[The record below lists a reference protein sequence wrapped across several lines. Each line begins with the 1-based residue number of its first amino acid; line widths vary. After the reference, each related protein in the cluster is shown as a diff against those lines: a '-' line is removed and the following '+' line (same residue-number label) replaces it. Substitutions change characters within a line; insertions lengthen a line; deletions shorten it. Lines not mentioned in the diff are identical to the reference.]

1 MKLASWLARSAA
13 THPRRVALA
22 GSGEQLTYAELE
34 GRVAGVARRLAGR
47 GVGPGDRVAL
57 AMDASIDYAVLLHG
71 LVMLGAVAVPLDP
84 RLAPAEL
91 ADRLGAV
98 EPALVVRDPA
108 EVFDAPEVTKAAK
121 AAKAAIALERPVD
134 LDAVHC
140 VMHTSGSGGRAR
152 AVELTYGNHL
162 WSALGSGARIGVD
175 PRDLWLCCLP
185 LHHVGGLAIL
195 MRSVVYGT
203 GVLLERFDAGAIA
216 SVMRTEQ
223 PTVAS
228 LVGTMLGRLLEA
240 GAELERL
247 RCVLLGGGPV
257 PSELIDTAVRS
268 GVPLAPTYG
277 LTEAA
282 SQVTTLPPEELERK
296 PGSAGTPILPCE
308 VRIEEGLIEIR
319 GANVSPGAAGED
331 GWLRTRD
338 LGRVDEAG
346 HLYVLGRADE
356 VIVTGGENVSPEEV
370 EQALV
375 AHPAVADAAV
385 SAREDPEWQ
394 QAIVASVVL
403 RDGGAVTVDELREF
417 CRGRLAPFKVPK
429 QITFAKRLPRN
440 EQGKLERRNL

>member
-13 THPRRVALA
+13 THPQRVALA
-22 GSGEQLTYAELE
+22 GGGERLTYAELE
-34 GRVAGVARRLAGR
+34 VRVAGAARRLAGC
-47 GVGPGDRVAL
+47 GVGPGIRVAL
-57 AMDASIDYAVLLHG
+57 AMDATIDYVVLLHA
-71 LVMLGAVAVPLDP
+71 LAQLGAVAVPLDP
-84 RLAPAEL
+84 RLASPEL
-91 ADRLGAV
+91 ADRLASV
-98 EPALVVRDPA
+98 EPAVVVRDLA
-108 EVFDAPEVTKAAK
+108 DVFDAPEVEVP
-121 AAKAAIALERPVD
+121 LDRPVD

-162 WSALGSGARIGVD
+162 WSALGSGSRIGVD

-203 GVLLERFDAGAIA
+203 GVLLERFDAGALA
-216 SVMRTEQ
+216 SLIRAEQ

-240 GAELERL
+240 GAELDRL

-257 PSELIDTAVRS
+257 SSALIDAAVRS
-268 GVPLAPTYG
+268 GVSLAPTYG

-282 SQVTTLPPEELERK
+282 SQVTTLPPDEIERK
-296 PGSAGTPILPCE
+296 PGSAGTPILPSD
-308 VRIEEGLIEIR
+308 VRIEDGVIMVR
-319 GANVSPGAAGED
+319 GANVSPGAVDED
-331 GWLRTRD
+331 GWLRTGD
-338 LGRVDEAG
+338 LGRVDEEG

-370 EQALV
+370 EQALI
-375 AHPAVADAAV
+375 AHPDVDDAAV
-385 SAREDPEWQ
+385 SAREDSEWQ

-403 RDGGAVTVDELREF
+403 RDGGGVTADELRDF

-429 QITFAKRLPRN
+429 EITFAKRLPRN
-440 EQGKLERRNL
+440 EQGKLERRKL

>member
-22 GSGEQLTYAELE
+22 GGGERLTYADLE
-34 GRVAGVARRLAGR
+34 VRVAGAARRLAGH
-47 GVGPGDRVAL
+47 GVGPGDRVVL
-57 AMDASIDYAVLLHG
+57 AMDTSIDYAVLLHG
-71 LVMLGAVAVPLDP
+71 LVSLEAVAVPLDP

-91 ADRLGAV
+91 ADRIGGV

-108 EVFDAPEVTKAAK
+108 DVFDAPQGAK
-121 AAKAAIALERPVD
+121 AGASLDRPID

-140 VMHTSGSGGRAR
+140 VIHTSGSGGRAR

-162 WSALGSGARIGVD
+162 WSALGSGARIGID

-195 MRSVVYGT
+195 MRSVVHGT
-203 GVLLERFDAGAIA
+203 GVLLERFDAGALA
-216 SVMRTEQ
+216 SLISAER

-240 GAELERL
+240 GAELDRL

-257 PSELIDTAVRS
+257 PPELIETAVRA

-308 VRIEEGLIEIR
+308 VGIEEGLIMVR
-319 GANVSPGAAGED
+319 GANVAPGAAGED
-331 GWLRTRD
+331 GWLRTGD
-338 LGRVDEAG
+338 LGRIDGEG

-370 EQALV
+370 EQALI
-375 AHPAVADAAV
+375 AHPAVDDAAV

-403 RDGGAVTVDELREF
+403 RDGAAVTVDELREF